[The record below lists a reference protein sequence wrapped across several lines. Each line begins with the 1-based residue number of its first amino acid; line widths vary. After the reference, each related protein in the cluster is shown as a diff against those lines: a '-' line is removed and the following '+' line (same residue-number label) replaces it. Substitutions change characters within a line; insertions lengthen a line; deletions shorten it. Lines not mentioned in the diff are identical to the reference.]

1 MVQKSKHLY
10 MEICVSGCSWTLV
23 LGIED
28 VRTAFACLLWLVS
41 SERMASPKASPLA
54 PELLTTSVAAALGCF
69 RLSHRLPTM
78 FFRSR
83 LNFILCL
90 DSGVGK
96 GGLGCL

>member
-10 MEICVSGCSWTLV
+10 MEICGSGCSWTLV

-41 SERMASPKASPLA
+41 SERTVSPKASPLA
-54 PELLTTSVAAALGCF
+54 PELLTISVAAAFGCF
-69 RLSHRLPTM
+69 SHRLPTM

>member
-1 MVQKSKHLY
+1 M
-10 MEICVSGCSWTLV
+10 

-41 SERMASPKASPLA
+41 SERTASPKASPLA
-54 PELLTTSVAAALGCF
+54 PELLTISVAAAFGCF
-69 RLSHRLPTM
+69 SHRLPTM

>member
-10 MEICVSGCSWTLV
+10 MEIGGSGCSWTLV
-23 LGIED
+23 LEIED

-41 SERMASPKASPLA
+41 SERTASPKASPLA
-54 PELLTTSVAAALGCF
+54 PELLTISVAAAFGCF
-69 RLSHRLPTM
+69 SHRLPTM

>member
-10 MEICVSGCSWTLV
+10 MEICGSGCSWTLV

-41 SERMASPKASPLA
+41 SERTAPPKASPLA

-69 RLSHRLPTM
+69 RLSHHLPTKVKIELH
-78 FFRSR
+78 S
-83 LNFILCL
+83 
-90 DSGVGK
+90 VP
-96 GGLGCL
+96 